1 MLLRCLLNLACHLFI
16 FGPFLAIIGPF
27 GSFRTSIGPQT
38 THLWVILECAND
50 ARHIQNTLGAN
61 YPERLA
67 AGGQYPYEN
76 DDFSVGKAF
85 FLGRNGLILIFKKG
99 SVSS

>member
-1 MLLRCLLNLACHLFI
+1 M
-16 FGPFLAIIGPF
+16 
-27 GSFRTSIGPQT
+27 
-38 THLWVILECAND
+38 WVLLECAND

-61 YPERLA
+61 HPEKLA

-85 FLGRNGLILIFKKG
+85 FLGRNGLILILKKIHLAPDNFLFIDAKTN
-99 SVSS
+99 SLTLIL